1 MAHSLSAK
9 KRIRQNAKNKARNRW
24 RLKSMRD
31 AVREFVDKIAHGTE
45 AEATESFRK
54 VSKIV
59 DRSTAKG
66 IIHKNQGA
74 RRKSRMSKRLK
85 AKFTA
90 GAAGVSEVAMT
101 CCNVYNLA
109 VVSGGEAI
117 AIAAPSAA
125 ALSSSLCRATSELT

>member
-24 RLKSMRD
+24 RLKAMRD
-31 AVREFVDKIAHGTE
+31 AVRDFVDKIAHGTE

-59 DRSTAKG
+59 DRTTAKG

-85 AKFTA
+85 AKF
-90 GAAGVSEVAMT
+90 
-101 CCNVYNLA
+101 
-109 VVSGGEAI
+109 
-117 AIAAPSAA
+117 SAA
-125 ALSSSLCRATSELT
+125 KTATTAKTKPAKK